1 VSTIL
6 GKILKWFFRSTLLLV
21 VLFILLVI
29 FFVRYNQPILS
40 KRETIRFFHTN
51 QESLQKIA
59 DLVLYSD
66 LFKVRKM
73 SFIPY
78 STFYSI
84 EYKNQEND
92 VRIVDIRI
100 PAFNEDQYWECEDA
114 KILIEQVSKE
124 AGVSRE
130 DFDWLLKF
138 VKSQRQIFVLE
149 YNKEEYHY
157 VEILLTPS
165 RGFYY
170 EPLEERRDLKRIQQY
185 VRELFVDL
193 GDGWYLVE
201 FSY

>member
-1 VSTIL
+1 MSTIL

>member
-1 VSTIL
+1 MSTIL
-6 GKILKWFFRSTLLLV
+6 GKILKWFFRLTLLLV

-29 FFVRYNQPILS
+29 FFVRYNQPIPS

-92 VRIVDIRI
+92 VRIVDIHT

-114 KILIEQVSKE
+114 KILIEKVSKE
-124 AGVSRE
+124 ARVSRE

-157 VEILLTPS
+157 VEILRTPS
-165 RGFYY
+165 CGFYY
-170 EPLEERRDLKRIQQY
+170 EPLEERRDLNRIQQY

-193 GDGWYLVE
+193 GDGWYLAE